1 METSKTNPL
10 HLSGWGVEIQA
21 SNTRSHAELLIGD
34 GRRDNCIG
42 ERYIFKPRQC
52 PHDAIIVEAK
62 TGHISLQALRWL
74 SANNIPIFLMNYDG
88 SVISSI
94 LPPAPVKADLR
105 AAQFQAASDP
115 ERKFTIAKAFV
126 HAKITR
132 SLQVLDWLRQRYD
145 IEREV
150 QVTKHEA
157 SKLPKASTVIELRTV
172 EGRTALRYWQA
183 YAKVL
188 PEWLRFEGRMTN
200 TKAMNATE
208 PVNAALNYGYGFLK
222 VECRMA
228 INTVGLEP
236 AVGFLHEST
245 GQQTRESLVYDLEEP
260 FRFLV
265 DLTVIKA
272 FESGWLNPEDFAFT
286 RDDFLYRIETDG
298 RRRLL
303 HLLRERFNSGI
314 GYKGR
319 SLKWDTVIEEKT
331 NELARYLNGRS
342 STLSFEEPAPV
353 LQRTDNRAVREA
365 ILTLTQAEAEKHGIG
380 KSTLHYLR
388 KRAEGEHSFRICAKV
403 REKMSADTN
412 PIQ

>member
-1 METSKTNPL
+1 MNPL
-10 HLSGWGVEIQA
+10 HLSGFGIEIQA
-21 SNTRSHAELLIGD
+21 SNLRSSKELLITD
-34 GRRDNCIG
+34 GHQGENLP

-52 PHDAIIVEAK
+52 PHDSIIIDGK
-62 TGHISLQALRWL
+62 SGHISLQALRWL

-88 SVISSI
+88 SVISTI
-94 LPPAPVKADLR
+94 LPPAPVKADIR
-105 AAQFQAASDP
+105 AAQFQAASNP
-115 ERKFTIAKAFV
+115 QRKFTIAKAFV
-126 HAKITR
+126 QAKIAR

-150 QVTKHEA
+150 QVTKREA

-172 EGRTALRYWQA
+172 EGRTALGYWQA

-228 INTVGLEP
+228 INTIGLGP

-260 FRFLV
+260 FRFLI

-272 FESGWLNPEDFAFT
+272 FESGWLRPDDFAFT
-286 RDDFLYRIETDG
+286 RDDYLYRIETEG

-303 HLLRERFNSGI
+303 HLLRNRFNSGI
-314 GYKGR
+314 SYKGR
-319 SLKWDTVIEEKT
+319 TLKWDTVIEEKT
-331 NELARYLNGRS
+331 SELARFFVNQCS
-342 STLSFEEPAPV
+342 ALSFEEPASI
-353 LQRTDNRAVREA
+353 LERTDSETVRRV
-365 ILTLTQAEAEKHGIG
+365 ILNLTQAQARERGIM

-388 KRAEGEHSFRICAKV
+388 TRARRSEPFTVYRKISNKLE
-403 REKMSADTN
+403 
-412 PIQ
+412 